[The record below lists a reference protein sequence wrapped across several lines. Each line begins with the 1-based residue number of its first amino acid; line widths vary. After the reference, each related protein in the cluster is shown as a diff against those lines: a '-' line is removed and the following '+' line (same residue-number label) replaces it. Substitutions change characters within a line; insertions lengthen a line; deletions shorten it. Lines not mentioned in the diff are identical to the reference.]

1 MIFPNIFLDMLSEK
15 VENSKLGQPFPFR
28 NVNQVHSQPGQKCY
42 LTFVVLSKHI
52 LIARPELLHLK
63 EVAASKCFH

>member
-15 VENSKLGQPFPFR
+15 MENSESGQPFPFR

-42 LTFVVLSKHI
+42 LTFVVLT
-52 LIARPELLHLK
+52 
-63 EVAASKCFH
+63 